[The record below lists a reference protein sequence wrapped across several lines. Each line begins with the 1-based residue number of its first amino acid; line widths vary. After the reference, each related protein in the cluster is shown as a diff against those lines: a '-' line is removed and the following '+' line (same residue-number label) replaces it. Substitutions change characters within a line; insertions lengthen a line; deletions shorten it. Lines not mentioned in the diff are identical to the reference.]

1 MRISAQP
8 AWVLHLRPWRETSA
22 LVELFTHEYGRI
34 AAIARGLRGPRQ
46 QPLRAA
52 LQAFTP
58 LRIAFHQS
66 GELATL
72 GAVEAT
78 AAALPL
84 AGDAVLAGLY
94 LNELLLRLTA
104 RGDPCAALFVRYSAA
119 LDELAQANALAR
131 ISHTPPTAAAD
142 TLGLTRSAPSAGLN
156 VESATSSPVFSPPS
170 APDRRLDALATDGCE
185 KGGLAW
191 TLRRFERDLLAE
203 LGYALA
209 CDCDEDGEPLDPQA
223 GYWVDPER
231 GARRAAPGQEGDVR
245 GAALLAL
252 AHDRAPDAAALRSL
266 RRLLRSHIGRLLDG
280 RPLRSWDLLGEL
292 ADARR
297 PSA

>member
-1 MRISAQP
+1 MRVSAQP

-22 LVELFTHEYGRI
+22 LVDLFTHEHGRI
-34 AAIARGLRGPRQ
+34 AAVARGVRGPRQ
-46 QPLRAA
+46 QSLRAA

-58 LRIAFHQS
+58 LRIGFHQS

-78 AAALPL
+78 GAPLPL

-94 LNELLLRLTA
+94 LNELLLRLTP

-119 LDELAQANALAR
+119 LDELARGGALAW
-131 ISHTPPTAAAD
+131 A
-142 TLGLTRSAPSAGLN
+142 
-156 VESATSSPVFSPPS
+156 
-170 APDRRLDALATDGCE
+170 
-185 KGGLAW
+185 
-191 TLRRFERDLLAE
+191 LRRFERDLLAN

-209 CDCDEDGEPLDPQA
+209 FDCDQHGAPLDPQA
-223 GYWVDPER
+223 GYWVDPEQ
-231 GARRAAPGQEGDVR
+231 GVRRAPPTQAGDVR

-252 AHDRAPDAAALRSL
+252 AHDLEPDAVSLRAL
-266 RRLLRSHIGRLLDG
+266 RRLLRNHLSRLLDG
-280 RPLRSWDLLGEL
+280 KPLRSWDLLGEL

-297 PSA
+297 PPA

>member
-22 LVELFTHEYGRI
+22 LVELFTHEHGRI

-119 LDELAQANALAR
+119 LDELAHAGALAW
-131 ISHTPPTAAAD
+131 A
-142 TLGLTRSAPSAGLN
+142 
-156 VESATSSPVFSPPS
+156 
-170 APDRRLDALATDGCE
+170 
-185 KGGLAW
+185 
-191 TLRRFERDLLAE
+191 LRRFERDLLAE

-209 CDCDEDGEPLDPQA
+209 CDRDEDGEPLDPQA

-231 GARRAAPGQEGDVR
+231 GACRAAPGQEGDVH

-252 AHDRAPDAAALRSL
+252 AHDRVPDAAALRSL
-266 RRLLRSHIGRLLDG
+266 RRLLRNHIGRLLDG

>member
-22 LVELFTHEYGRI
+22 LVELFTHEHGRI

-78 AAALPL
+78 AAAQPL
-84 AGDAVLAGLY
+84 VGDAVLAGLY
-94 LNELLLRLTA
+94 LNELLLRLTV

-119 LDELAQANALAR
+119 
-131 ISHTPPTAAAD
+131 
-142 TLGLTRSAPSAGLN
+142 
-156 VESATSSPVFSPPS
+156 
-170 APDRRLDALATDGCE
+170 LDALATDGCE

-231 GARRAAPGQEGDVR
+231 GARRTAPGQEGDVR

-252 AHDRAPDAAALRSL
+252 AHDRVPDAAALRSL
-266 RRLLRSHIGRLLDG
+266 RRLLRNHIGRLLDG